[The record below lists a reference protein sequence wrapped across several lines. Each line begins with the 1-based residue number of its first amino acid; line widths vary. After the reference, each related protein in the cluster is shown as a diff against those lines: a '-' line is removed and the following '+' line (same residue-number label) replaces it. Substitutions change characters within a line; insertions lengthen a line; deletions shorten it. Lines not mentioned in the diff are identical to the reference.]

1 MAGNMGALSQ
11 VANPAEGMIPSASG
25 GNDLVSQMMKD
36 MLDQNKRKD
45 TYLQQQQAAL
55 TRAEQAGNVADVRL
69 CLTLIQGLEMQLP
82 QLDTRLNK
90 LLQSQRLFA
99 RQLEQHQAAAATV

>member
-1 MAGNMGALSQ
+1 MASNVL
-11 VANPAEGMIPSASG
+11 
-25 GNDLVSQMMKD
+25 D
-36 MLDQNKRKD
+36 MLQKRVQTLAD
-45 TYLQQQQAAL
+45 NVLRIESDIPHTQAQLQQQQAAL